1 MSNNTGFTQEPM
13 LEMFLFETNQLL
25 EQLEEILINA
35 EELKGFSNDNV
46 EEIFRIMHTIKGSSS
61 MMMFSQI
68 AKITHALEDLFQ
80 FMRDTKVNVDSDKV
94 CDFSLRTADF
104 VKAEVSKI
112 ENGKEPDGDIK
123 ELAEE
128 ICEFLFE
135 IKGEAKNQVSES
147 KDIKEE
153 KTKFYIS
160 PDKNESNTEKEE
172 LLNRYCI
179 KIIYDEDCQ
188 MENVRAYTIV
198 HNLKDACKELYH
210 RPGELLEDENSSE
223 YIRLNGL
230 DLYIYTELEEREV
243 IKIIDEQLFIKKYE
257 ISKVDDYSEEI
268 FDILKI
274 IDKDI
279 GAETEESDVIEEE
292 EREDIR
298 SLNKSIKPN
307 IINVNVSKLD
317 QLMDLV
323 GEIVIT
329 ESMVTRNPDLK
340 GLELENFD
348 KSARQLRKLTDE
360 LQDIVMSVRMIPV
373 ASCFHRMKRI
383 VRDMSKNLSKDVA
396 LAIEGEETEVDK
408 NIIDNL
414 ADPLMHIVRNSM
426 DHGIETE
433 QERQEMGKSAKAVVK
448 LKAEN
453 TGGEVLVTISDDGRG
468 LNKEKILKKAK
479 ENGLIEK
486 EDIELS
492 DKDIYSLVLLPGF
505 STKEDV
511 SEYSGRGVGMDVVK
525 KNIDKLGGSVSIDS
539 VPSQGTTVSIRIPL
553 TLAIIDGMEVA
564 VGDAVYTI
572 PTISIKESF
581 KIEDEEV
588 FKDTDGNEMIMIRG
602 NCYSIVRLHQL
613 FNVKTK
619 VTDVKEG
626 IMVMVEQEEKSVVI
640 FADEL
645 IGEQQV
651 VVKPLPSYLVG
662 YSVKECGVGGCT
674 ILGDGSISL
683 ILDIPKI
690 LDKRIR

>member
-61 MMMFSQI
+61 MMMFSEI

-80 FMRDTKVNVDSDKV
+80 FMRDTKENVDSDKV

-123 ELAEE
+123 ELVEE
-128 ICEFLFE
+128 ICEFLCE
-135 IKGEAKNQVSES
+135 LKSEAKNQISES
-147 KDIKEE
+147 KEVKEE

-172 LLNRYCI
+172 LLNRYSI
-179 KIIYDEDCQ
+179 KVIYDEDCQ
-188 MENVRAYTIV
+188 MENVRAYTIA
-198 HNLKDACKELYH
+198 HNLKEACQELYH
-210 RPGELLEDENSSE
+210 RPVELLEDENSSE

-230 DLYIYTELEEREV
+230 DLYIYTELEEKEV

-268 FDILKI
+268 SDILKI
-274 IDKDI
+274 IDKDV
-279 GAETEESDVIEEE
+279 GAETAESDVIEEE

-383 VRDMSKNLSKDVA
+383 VRDMSKSLSKDVA
-396 LAIEGEETEVDK
+396 LVIEGEETEVDK

-468 LNKEKILKKAK
+468 LNKEKIFKKAK
-479 ENGLIEK
+479 ENGIIEK

-511 SEYSGRGVGMDVVK
+511 SEYSGRGVGMDVAK

-602 NCYSIVRLHQL
+602 NCYSIVRLHEL

>member
-35 EELKGFSNDNV
+35 EELKGFSNENV

-112 ENGKEPDGDIK
+112 ENGKDPDGDIK

-128 ICEFLFE
+128 ICEFLCGL
-135 IKGEAKNQVSES
+135 KGEAKNQISES
-147 KDIKEE
+147 EDVKEE
-153 KTKFYIS
+153 KPKFYIS
-160 PDKNESNTEKEE
+160 PDKNESNTEKDD
-172 LLNRYCI
+172 LSNRYSI
-179 KIIYDEDCQ
+179 KVIYDEDCQ
-188 MENVRAYTIV
+188 MENVRAYTII
-198 HNLKDACKELYH
+198 HNLKESCKELYH

-223 YIRLNGL
+223 FIRLNGL

-257 ISKVDDYSEEI
+257 ISKVDDYTEEI
-268 FDILKI
+268 SDILKI
-274 IDKDI
+274 IDKDVDD
-279 GAETEESDVIEEE
+279 ETEESDVIEEE

-396 LAIEGEETEVDK
+396 LVIEGEETEVDK

-433 QERQEMGKSAKAVVK
+433 QERQEMGKSSKAVVK

-453 TGGEVLVTISDDGRG
+453 TGGEVLVSISDDGRG

-505 STKEDV
+505 STNEDV

-602 NCYSIVRLHQL
+602 NCYSVVRLHDL